1 MKEAFPEADEALEE
15 PPAAPHP
22 AKRVVV
28 FLLEYVLGIS
38 LILWMAFSGRLDLS
52 AARSLPSLLLA
63 QGAALIAVQTLLGA
77 VRVRYI
83 LAHQGI
89 RTGVWQC
96 VLYNCAGI
104 LYSAFLPGGISGDAA
119 RAFYFFGDAR
129 ERRIA
134 VVGALLLDRFLGLVT
149 LIALGIVSGLFLASV
164 LPRVVPY
171 LVWSSALLV
180 AMVAA
185 FVVALRYEIEH
196 RQTPGAHRLLRIWEG
211 ARGAFARLHLDEY
224 SARTLA
230 ISVALSVL
238 MNVLMIALIYVCS
251 ILNGAR
257 LGLVEVS
264 AAAPLGLL
272 TNAVPLSPGGLGVG
286 EKSFDVLYRALG
298 GTHGAGSFLT
308 TRVFL
313 YCPAVLG
320 GIVAAWYLLA
330 LRRTPAAKG

>member
-1 MKEAFPEADEALEE
+1 VTTMARLKAGASIAARYALG
-15 PPAAPHP
+15 A
-22 AKRVVV
+22 
-28 FLLEYVLGIS
+28 LLVYWLV
-38 LILWMAFSGRLDLS
+38 RTDVLDLS
-52 AARSLPSLLLA
+52 PLA
-63 QGAALIAVQTLLGA
+63 SMSAGFVLQGVLLGVA
-77 VRVRYI
+77 V
-83 LAHQGI
+83 
-89 RTGVWQC
+89 T
-96 VLYNCAGI
+96 VLSSWRIQYLLRDQKIEVGYRRCFLVNCIG
-104 LYSAFLPGGISGDAA
+104 LFYSLFLPGGISGDAA

>member
-1 MKEAFPEADEALEE
+1 MTTTSRFKTAASIAVRYALG
-15 PPAAPHP
+15 A
-22 AKRVVV
+22 
-28 FLLEYVLGIS
+28 
-38 LILWMAFSGRLDLS
+38 ILVYWLVRTDVLDLS
-52 AARSLPSLLLA
+52 PFASMSAAFIVQGVLLGLAVTVLSSWRIQYLLLD
-63 QGAALIAVQTLLGA
+63 QKIDVGYRRCFLV
-77 VRVRYI
+77 
-83 LAHQGI
+83 
-89 RTGVWQC
+89 
-96 VLYNCAGI
+96 NCIG
-104 LYSAFLPGGISGDAA
+104 LFYSLFLPGGISGDAA
-119 RAFYFFGDAR
+119 RAFYFFGDAHQK
-129 ERRIA
+129 RIA

-180 AMVAA
+180 AMVAG
-185 FVVALRYEIEH
+185 FIVALRYEIEH
-196 RQTPGAHRLLRIWEG
+196 RQTPGAHRLLRLWEG

-238 MNVLMIALIYVCS
+238 MNALMIALIYVCS
-251 ILNGAR
+251 VLNGAH

-298 GTHGAGSFLT
+298 GVHGAGSFLT

-320 GIVAAWYLLA
+320 GVVAAWYLLA
-330 LRRTPAAKG
+330 LRRAPAAKG

>member
-1 MKEAFPEADEALEE
+1 MTTMSRLKTAASIAARYALG
-15 PPAAPHP
+15 A
-22 AKRVVV
+22 
-28 FLLEYVLGIS
+28 
-38 LILWMAFSGRLDLS
+38 ILVYWLVRTDVLDLS
-52 AARSLPSLLLA
+52 PLASMSAAFIV
-63 QGAALIAVQTLLGA
+63 QGVLLGLA
-77 VRVRYI
+77 V
-83 LAHQGI
+83 
-89 RTGVWQC
+89 T
-96 VLYNCAGI
+96 VLSSWRIQYLLRDQKIVVGYRRCFLVNCIG
-104 LYSAFLPGGISGDAA
+104 LFYSLFLPGGISGDAA

-129 ERRIA
+129 QKRIA

-171 LVWSSALLV
+171 LVWSSALLI
-180 AMVAA
+180 AMVAG
-185 FVVALRYEIEH
+185 FIVALRYEIEH
-196 RQTPGAHRLLRIWEG
+196 RQTPGAHRLLRLWEG

-230 ISVALSVL
+230 ISVVLSVL

-251 ILNGAR
+251 ILNGAH

-286 EKSFDVLYRALG
+286 EKSFDILYRALG
-298 GTHGAGSFLT
+298 GVHGAGSFLT

-330 LRRTPAAKG
+330 LRRAPAAKG

>member
-1 MKEAFPEADEALEE
+1 MARLKAGASIAARYALG
-15 PPAAPHP
+15 A
-22 AKRVVV
+22 
-28 FLLEYVLGIS
+28 LLVYWLV
-38 LILWMAFSGRLDLS
+38 RTDVLDLS
-52 AARSLPSLLLA
+52 PLA
-63 QGAALIAVQTLLGA
+63 SMSAGFALQGVLLGVA
-77 VRVRYI
+77 V
-83 LAHQGI
+83 
-89 RTGVWQC
+89 T
-96 VLYNCAGI
+96 VLSSWRIQYLLRDQKIEVGYRRCFLVNCIG
-104 LYSAFLPGGISGDAA
+104 LFYSLFLPGGISGDAA